1 MSKELGKRILD
12 GIRGNGITQRELS
25 ERIFVAEASMSRY
38 IRGERVPKPDVL
50 ADIARELNTS
60 TDYLLG
66 MDTGS
71 YNHQQ
76 ILHIISENA
85 RNMTNKQKKDI
96 ICALLD
102 G

>member
-1 MSKELGKRILD
+1 MSKELGKRISD
-12 GIRGNGITQRELS
+12 GLKRNGMTQRELS
-25 ERIFVAEASMSRY
+25 DRIFVAEASMSRY

-66 MDTGS
+66 IEAGR
-71 YNHQQ
+71 YNHPQ
-76 ILHIISENA
+76 ILQLISENA
-85 RNMTNKQKKDI
+85 KIMTNKQKKDI

-102 G
+102 K